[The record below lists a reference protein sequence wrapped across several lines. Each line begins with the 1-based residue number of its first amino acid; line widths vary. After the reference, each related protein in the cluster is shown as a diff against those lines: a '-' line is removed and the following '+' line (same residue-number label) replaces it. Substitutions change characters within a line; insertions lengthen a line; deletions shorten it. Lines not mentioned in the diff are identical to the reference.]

1 MITITQKQKTR
12 YIFGVPVVL
21 LVIAF
26 FGNLFIEGWNWSFFD
41 FIIATILLF
50 GVALIIHLVIK
61 SKKAFMTKLIACTT
75 ILLIFL
81 LIWIE
86 LAVGLFGSPFAG
98 S

>member
-1 MITITQKQKTR
+1 MITIKQKHKTN
-12 YIFGVPVVL
+12 YIFGVAVIL

-41 FIIATILLF
+41 FLLAAILLF
-50 GVALIIHLVIK
+50 GVAFIINLVVK
-61 SKKAFMTKLIACTT
+61 SKKSFMAKLITCTT